1 MVSILYQ
8 QFSFLTGG
16 LVVMGTILSLIP
28 ALQEHP
34 RPLVLAP
41 TGPYWELSG
50 VSPFGTVFFAH
61 SLLISQQNAFL
72 L

>member
-16 LVVMGTILSLIP
+16 LMVMGTTLNLIP

-34 RPLVLAP
+34 GPLVLAP
-41 TGPYWELSG
+41 TRPYWELSG
-50 VSPFGTVFFAH
+50 VLPSGTVF
-61 SLLISQQNAFL
+61 LLISQQNAIL

>member
-16 LVVMGTILSLIP
+16 LVVMGTTMSLLP

-34 RPLVLAP
+34 GLLILAP
-41 TGPYWELSG
+41 TRPYWELSG
-50 VSPFGTVFFAH
+50 VSPSGTVF
-61 SLLISQQNAFL
+61 LLISQQNAIL